1 MSLELVIDS
10 TPSEVVIALLKD
22 KKLVELQNEKSNHQ
36 FSVGD
41 IFLAKVNKVIP
52 SLNAAFVDVGY
63 TKDAFL
69 HYLDLGPQFSS
80 LNKFVKSVRGNNYHS
95 SKLDNFETEKDIDKG
110 GKIKEIV
117 SQGQEIIVQI
127 AKEPI
132 STKGPRL
139 TSEISVAGRY
149 IVLVPFSEKVSV
161 SQKIK
166 NPAERE
172 RLLRLVQSIKPKGFG
187 IIIRTVAQSKKVVEL
202 HNDLNDLMTRWNTM
216 YQKLKSSAPPKKIL
230 GELDRTSALLRDLL
244 SDEFTNIHVNDST
257 TATEVKDYLT
267 SVSPNKAGI
276 VKEYQGRVPIFDH
289 FGIQKQIKAAFGRNV
304 SLNSGAYLIIEHT
317 EAMHVIDVNSGNRTI
332 KGQEQEQNALET
344 NIEAAE
350 EIARQLRLR
359 DMGGIIVVDFID
371 MRESENRAKLHE
383 KLKEFMKADK
393 AKHTILPP
401 SRFGLVEI
409 TRQRVR
415 PEIEIKTKE
424 TCPSCGG
431 TGDVKAPILFTDE
444 IERSL
449 DFLMKNIKPKE
460 LTICVHPFIEAFLT
474 RGFRK
479 KQRQWYFKY
488 KKWIKILPLSS
499 YQYLEYRFLNEN
511 DEEIK
516 F

>member
-1 MSLELVIDS
+1 
-10 TPSEVVIALLKD
+10 
-22 KKLVELQNEKSNHQ
+22 
-36 FSVGD
+36 
-41 IFLAKVNKVIP
+41 
-52 SLNAAFVDVGY
+52 
-63 TKDAFL
+63 
-69 HYLDLGPQFSS
+69 
-80 LNKFVKSVRGNNYHS
+80 
-95 SKLDNFETEKDIDKG
+95 
-110 GKIKEIV
+110 
-117 SQGQEIIVQI
+117 
-127 AKEPI
+127 
-132 STKGPRL
+132 
-139 TSEISVAGRY
+139 
-149 IVLVPFSEKVSV
+149 
-161 SQKIK
+161 
-166 NPAERE
+166 
-172 RLLRLVQSIKPKGFG
+172 
-187 IIIRTVAQSKKVVEL
+187 
-202 HNDLNDLMTRWNTM
+202 
-216 YQKLKSSAPPKKIL
+216 
-230 GELDRTSALLRDLL
+230 
-244 SDEFTNIHVNDST
+244 
-257 TATEVKDYLT
+257 
-267 SVSPNKAGI
+267 
-276 VKEYQGRVPIFDH
+276 
-289 FGIQKQIKAAFGRNV
+289 
-304 SLNSGAYLIIEHT
+304 
-317 EAMHVIDVNSGNRTI
+317 MHVIDVNSGNRTI

-344 NIEAAE
+344 NIEAAQ

-424 TCPSCGG
+424 SCPSCGG

-444 IERSL
+444 IERNL
-449 DFLMKNIKPKE
+449 EFLMKNIKPKE

-516 F
+516 I